1 MFGNPLSVLFQPGST
16 KGILPITINNDDI
29 YEGTRSFILT
39 ISSTGHQRILFQA
52 ENHTTVNVIDDEIF
66 FVKFNKSIYTA
77 AESEGKI
84 VIGLN
89 IVLPP
94 GGSAVSVDFMVTMTT
109 IDITAGGT
117 YIHVLFVSEQT
128 VTIGYHSS
136 FHALI

>member
-1 MFGNPLSVLFQPGST
+1 MFGNPLSVVFRPGSR

-29 YEGTRSFILT
+29 YKGKQSFTLT
-39 ISSTGHQRILFQA
+39 IVSTGHQRILFQA
-52 ENHTTVNVIDDEIF
+52 ENHTTVNIIDDEIF

-77 AESEGKI
+77 AESDGKI

-109 IDITAGGT
+109 VDITAGGT